1 MQLKIYRSESKGMFG
16 GLAFEY
22 TITIVPNSQESALIQ
37 KYKIDKEV
45 IYEMERNLLGQKWS
59 VSFSVGDFLKGKSA
73 KSKNLA
79 ELIQLEEA
87 VMSACAGVQV
97 ALSAL
102 SKIGK
107 EEVIEF

>member
-16 GLAFEY
+16 GLSFEY
-22 TITIVPNSQESALIQ
+22 TITIAPNAQENALIQ

-59 VSFSVGDFLKGKSA
+59 VSFSVGDFLKGKSV

-79 ELIQLEEA
+79 ELIELEGA
-87 VMSACAGVQV
+87 VISACQGIKV

>member
-1 MQLKIYRSESKGMFG
+1 MQLKIYRSEAKGMFG
-16 GLAFEY
+16 STSFEY
-22 TITIVPNSQESALIQ
+22 TITIVPNAQESSLIQ

-59 VSFSVGDFLKGKSA
+59 ISFSVGDFLKGKTV

-79 ELIQLEEA
+79 ELIELEGS
-87 VMSACAGVQV
+87 VMSACEGIKI